1 MKNAEEKMGKIE
13 KIQKAT
19 TVMALGFILVAFQ
32 NWNYIDLHD
41 VSIAPVNEEVRAAH
55 AKELLGRGSRK
66 IGNINDLNQHILDRM
81 TSRLPTD
88 YKKLAP
94 QITKT
99 LIEEAINNNLDP
111 VFVMAVIE
119 TESSF
124 NPKARG
130 PFGEIGLMQL
140 KPDTAAWIAKK
151 TALPFKGAKSLEYP
165 SLNIQLGVAYVAYL
179 RDTFGG
185 TAFKYVSAYNMGPR
199 KIRQMVRKKI
209 RPREY
214 ATKVIGN
221 YKDFYSEITTGSKKP
236 SAKPVAQASLN

>member
-1 MKNAEEKMGKIE
+1 MKNLLTE
-13 KIQKAT
+13 KIQKAIT
-19 TVMALGFILVAFQ
+19 LVALAFILVAFQ
-32 NWNYIDLHD
+32 NWNYIDLHN

-55 AKELLGRGSRK
+55 AKELLGDRKSRK
-66 IGNINDLNQHILDRM
+66 TGGISDLNKHILDRM
-81 TSRLPTD
+81 TSRLPKQ

-99 LIEEAINNNLDP
+99 LIEEAVRNNLDP

-124 NPKARG
+124 NPKAKG
-130 PFGEIGLMQL
+130 SFGEIGLMQL

-151 TALPFKGAKSLEYP
+151 SNIPFKGAKSLEYP
-165 SLNIQLGVAYVAYL
+165 SLNIQIGVAYMTYL

-185 TAFKYVSAYNMGPR
+185 SAFKYVSAYNMGPK
-199 KIRQMVRKKI
+199 KIRQMVRKKV

-214 ATKVIGN
+214 ASKVIGN
-221 YKDFYSEITTGSKKP
+221 YKDFYTEITTSKKP
-236 SAKPVAQASLN
+236 MAQASIQ

>member
-1 MKNAEEKMGKIE
+1 MKNLLTE
-13 KIQKAT
+13 KIQKAIT
-19 TVMALGFILVAFQ
+19 LVALAFILVAFQ
-32 NWNYIDLHD
+32 NWNYIDLHN

-55 AKELLGRGSRK
+55 AKELLGDRKSRK
-66 IGNINDLNQHILDRM
+66 LGGISDLNKHILDRM
-81 TSRLPTD
+81 TSRLPKQ

-99 LIEEAINNNLDP
+99 LIEEAVRNNLDP

-124 NPKARG
+124 NPKAKG

-140 KPDTAAWIAKK
+140 KPDTAEWIAKK
-151 TALPFKGAKSLEYP
+151 SNIPFKGAKSLEYP
-165 SLNIQLGVAYVAYL
+165 SLNIQIGVAYMTYL

-185 TAFKYVSAYNMGPR
+185 SAFKYVSAYNMGPR
-199 KIRQMVRKKI
+199 KIRQMVRKKV

-214 ATKVIGN
+214 ASKVIGN
-221 YKDFYSEITTGSKKP
+221 YKDFYTEITTSK
-236 SAKPVAQASLN
+236 KPVAQASIQ